1 MRLCLLVL
9 IAAALTHASSAFVAH
24 PVWGR
29 RTISF
34 HREVRIANSSASD
47 DCNEVEITRRVALVT
62 AAALAARVPLSADAA
77 SSIFDSKIRSLV
89 KEFGN
94 NKNTNGAP
102 EKHIPVVEVNGDEVT
117 VTIPHVMD
125 PDKPHYIQYVWLT
138 NTENGKILLSK
149 GFLATDESPPTLT
162 ANVPSNIDEVTP
174 MCFCNLHGLWEG
186 PSVSV

>member
-1 MRLCLLVL
+1 MS
-9 IAAALTHASSAFVAH
+9 T
-24 PVWGR
+24 
-29 RTISF
+29 F
-34 HREVRIANSSASD
+34 HRQVRIANSISD
-47 DCNEVEITRRVALVT
+47 DYEEVEISRRVALVT
-62 AAALAARVPLSADAA
+62 AAALAAGAFPLSEANAA

-94 NKNTNGAP
+94 AKNTNGAP
-102 EKHIPVVEVNGDEVT
+102 EKHIPIVDVDGDSVT

-125 PDKPHYIQYVWLT
+125 PEKPHYIQYVWLT

-149 GFLATDESPPTLT
+149 MFVATDESPPTLT
-162 ANVPSNIDEVTP
+162 VNIPSNVEEVTP